1 MNKIDKLTPEQLE
14 QALAVSIMPTCMFV
28 YYDELGN
35 VTAISNEKN
44 DSLLYA
50 EVPEFKVIDFL
61 SGAKDLSKYKI
72 DYFTFNKDD
81 YKEASLIDI
90 PTNLIYIVP
99 FSKKEDK
106 KDITIVHNKETKTW
120 SFILNESGIN
130 VVKKQNGFKPYRFYI
145 IKDNNPQFL
154 LSTIEL
160 TGNELLESQSVAFK
174 SKFENHVKTVGVA
187 TMKEFSSYGLLVK

>member
-1 MNKIDKLTPEQLE
+1 MNEIDELTPEQLE
-14 QALAVSIMPTCMFV
+14 QAQAVSIMPTCMFV
-28 YYDELGN
+28 YYDESGN

-50 EVPEFKVIDFL
+50 EVLESKVIDFI
-61 SGAKDLSKYKI
+61 SGAKDFSKYKI

-81 YKEASLIDI
+81 YKEEPLIDI
-90 PTNLIYIVP
+90 PTNLIYIIP
-99 FSKKEDK
+99 FSKKEDEM
-106 KDITIVHNKETKTW
+106 DITVVHNKETKTW

-130 VVKKQNGFKPYRFYI
+130 VVKKQNCFKPYRFYI

-187 TMKEFSSYGLLVK
+187 TMKEFNSYGLLVK

>member
-1 MNKIDKLTPEQLE
+1 MNEIDELTPEQLE
-14 QALAVSIMPTCMFV
+14 QALSVSIMPTCMFV
-28 YYDELGN
+28 YHDELGN
-35 VTAISNEKN
+35 ITAISNEKN
-44 DSLLYA
+44 DSLLHV
-50 EVPEFKVIDFL
+50 EVPESKVIDFI
-61 SGAKDLSKYKI
+61 SGAKDFSKYKI

-81 YKEASLIDI
+81 YKETSLIDI

-120 SFILNESGIN
+120 SFILNELGIEI
-130 VVKKQNGFKPYRFYI
+130 VKKQNSNKPYRFYI

-160 TGNELLESQSVAFK
+160 TGTELLESPSVPFK
-174 SKFENHVKTVGVA
+174 SKFEKHVKTVGVA
-187 TMKEFSSYGLLVK
+187 TMTEFNSYGLLVK

>member
-1 MNKIDKLTPEQLE
+1 MNEIDELTPEQLAKA
-14 QALAVSIMPTCMFV
+14 QAVSIMPTCMFV
-28 YYDELGN
+28 YHNESGN
-35 VTAISNEKN
+35 ITAISNEKN
-44 DSLLYA
+44 DSLLHV
-50 EVPEFKVIDFL
+50 EVPESKVIDFI
-61 SGAKDLSKYKI
+61 SGAKDFSKYKI

-120 SFILNESGIN
+120 SFILNESGIEI
-130 VVKKQNGFKPYRFYI
+130 VKKQNSFKPYRFYI

-160 TGNELLESQSVAFK
+160 TGEQLLESPSVAFK
-174 SKFENHVKTVGVA
+174 SRFEKHIKTVGVA
-187 TMKEFSSYGLLVK
+187 TMTEFNSYGLLVK

>member
-1 MNKIDKLTPEQLE
+1 MNEIDELTPEQLE

-28 YYDELGN
+28 YYDESGN

-50 EVPEFKVIDFL
+50 EVPESKVIDFV
-61 SGAKDLSKYKI
+61 SGAKDFSKYKI

-81 YKEASLIDI
+81 YKEELLIDI
-90 PTNLIYIVP
+90 PTNLIYIIP
-99 FSKKEDK
+99 FSKKEDE
-106 KDITIVHNKETKTW
+106 KDITILHDKETKTW
-120 SFILNESGIN
+120 SFILNELGID
-130 VVKKQNGFKPYRFYI
+130 VVKKQNRFKPYRFYI

-160 TGNELLESQSVAFK
+160 TGEQLLESPSVAFK

-187 TMKEFSSYGLLVK
+187 TMKEFNSYGLLVK

>member
-1 MNKIDKLTPEQLE
+1 MNEIDELTPEQLE

-50 EVPEFKVIDFL
+50 EVLESKVIDFV
-61 SGAKDLSKYKI
+61 SGAKDFSKYKI

-81 YKEASLIDI
+81 YKEKPLIDI

-99 FSKKEDK
+99 FVKKEDII
-106 KDITIVHNKETKTW
+106 DIVITHSKENKTW
-120 SFILNESGIN
+120 SFNLSQSGIE
-130 VVKKQNGFKPYRFYI
+130 VVKQQNRFKPYRFYI

-160 TGNELLESQSVAFK
+160 TGEQLLESPTVAFK
-174 SKFENHVKTVGVA
+174 SKFENHVKTVGIA
-187 TMKEFSSYGLLVK
+187 TMKEFNSYGLLVK

>member
-1 MNKIDKLTPEQLE
+1 MNDIDELTPEQLE
-14 QALAVSIMPTCMFV
+14 RALAVSIMPTCMFV

-50 EVPEFKVIDFL
+50 EVLESKVIDFI
-61 SGAKDLSKYKI
+61 SGAKDFSKYKI

-81 YKEASLIDI
+81 YKEKPLIDI

-99 FSKKEDK
+99 FVKKEDII
-106 KDITIVHNKETKTW
+106 DIVITHNKENKTW
-120 SFILNESGIN
+120 SFNLSQSGIE
-130 VVKKQNGFKPYRFYI
+130 VVKQQNRFKPYRFYI

-160 TGNELLESQSVAFK
+160 TGEQLLESPTVAFK
-174 SKFENHVKTVGVA
+174 SKFENHVKTVGIA
-187 TMKEFSSYGLLVK
+187 TMKEFNSYGLLVK

>member
-1 MNKIDKLTPEQLE
+1 MNEIDELTPEQLK

-50 EVPEFKVIDFL
+50 EVLESKVIDFV
-61 SGAKDLSKYKI
+61 SGAKDFSKYKI

-81 YKEASLIDI
+81 HKEKPLIDI
-90 PTNLIYIVP
+90 PTNLIHIIP
-99 FSKKEDK
+99 FSKKEDE

-130 VVKKQNGFKPYRFYI
+130 VVKNQNRFKPYRFYI

-160 TGNELLESQSVAFK
+160 TGEELLESPSVAFK

>member
-1 MNKIDKLTPEQLE
+1 MNEIDELTPEQLE

-50 EVPEFKVIDFL
+50 EVPESKVIDFV
-61 SGAKDLSKYKI
+61 SGVRDFSKYKI

-81 YKEASLIDI
+81 YKDEALIDI
-90 PTNLIYIVP
+90 PTNLIYIIP
-99 FSKKEDK
+99 FSKKEDDR
-106 KDITIVHNKETKTW
+106 DITIVHNKETKTW
-120 SFILNESGIN
+120 SFILNDAGIEI
-130 VVKKQNGFKPYRFYI
+130 VKKQNSNKPYRFYI
-145 IKDNNPQFL
+145 VKDNNPQFL

-160 TGNELLESQSVAFK
+160 TGEQLLESPSVAFK
-174 SKFENHVKTVGVA
+174 SKFEKHVKTVGVA
-187 TMKEFSSYGLLVK
+187 TMKEFNSYGLLVK